1 MKRVLLVYPK
11 EDSAYLHSFA
21 KAYIPSDWKLGIVLD
36 TQLGSSVAA
45 QGLAEKYDAIISDS
59 EVICKLVFGAKNKVA
74 LGNYIGSWKVLPNR
88 LPFLV
93 IPKLENKYKVPHQD
107 FLTKHLLQKIFAPQN
122 FIPADRFKF
131 HSPANT
137 PGFYTL
143 AQAAIADAK
152 FMAADVETLED
163 GLRINV
169 MGITTWNSTAGSQT
183 FSWYV
188 RDEADLALCKVAM
201 DSPAVKIFQNGKYD
215 FHYLARFDLW
225 PRRWLLDTLN
235 LFHCWLSELP
245 KDLGF
250 ITAFC
255 VKDFYYWK
263 DEAKNNDAEGYL
275 RYNGKD
281 TYSTLWSAFS
291 LMKNMPEWAKDN
303 YAIQFPKV
311 YPNLSSSLSG
321 MRVDK
326 EMRQHLYNE
335 ATQEVAEKVA
345 RLQVLTG
352 CPTFNPNS
360 PLQVQRLLKV
370 LNVKDSSSGDSK
382 HIKKAMAE
390 HPLNE
395 RVLAEFLSIK
405 ADSKMASTYYGA
417 SLFGDRMM
425 WNLNEAGPD
434 TARNSCQA
442 SSFWCGTQFQNQPE
456 KAKVMYL
463 ADEGW
468 TGGEADFS
476 QAESRCTAY
485 LADDDNLIKAVE
497 TSPDFH
503 SANAS
508 AFFGIP
514 FDEIWDVK
522 TAKPI
527 NKALRDLSKRVN
539 HGANYNMG
547 ENVLI
552 ETMGIEN
559 IWQAYKL
566 LRLAERFPKRKWD
579 AKAIAAYLLDRF
591 DTTYPR
597 VRGAF
602 QEELKE
608 EILLTG
614 LLKNVNGWT
623 RKVFGDPRQK
633 NILNAVVAHKPQNL
647 SALALNDAFEEAWWK
662 LHDPKDFRLIVSI
675 HDSIVF
681 QFKGPSGEA
690 KVPQLLKIMTR
701 PITIPRTGKTFVIP
715 PAVEIWGERWK
726 QPKVKGQGK

>member
-1 MKRVLLVYPK
+1 
-11 EDSAYLHSFA
+11 
-21 KAYIPSDWKLGIVLD
+21 
-36 TQLGSSVAA
+36 
-45 QGLAEKYDAIISDS
+45 
-59 EVICKLVFGAKNKVA
+59 
-74 LGNYIGSWKVLPNR
+74 
-88 LPFLV
+88 
-93 IPKLENKYKVPHQD
+93 
-107 FLTKHLLQKIFAPQN
+107 
-122 FIPADRFKF
+122 
-131 HSPANT
+131 
-137 PGFYTL
+137 
-143 AQAAIADAK
+143 
-152 FMAADVETLED
+152 
-163 GLRINV
+163 
-169 MGITTWNSTAGSQT
+169 
-183 FSWYV
+183 
-188 RDEADLALCKVAM
+188 
-201 DSPAVKIFQNGKYD
+201 
-215 FHYLARFDLW
+215 
-225 PRRWLLDTLN
+225 
-235 LFHCWLSELP
+235 
-245 KDLGF
+245 
-250 ITAFC
+250 
-255 VKDFYYWK
+255 
-263 DEAKNNDAEGYL
+263 
-275 RYNGKD
+275 
-281 TYSTLWSAFS
+281 
-291 LMKNMPEWAKDN
+291 
-303 YAIQFPKV
+303 
-311 YPNLSSSLSG
+311 
-321 MRVDK
+321 
-326 EMRQHLYNE
+326 
-335 ATQEVAEKVA
+335 
-345 RLQVLTG
+345 
-352 CPTFNPNS
+352 
-360 PLQVQRLLKV
+360 
-370 LNVKDSSSGDSK
+370 
-382 HIKKAMAE
+382 
-390 HPLNE
+390 
-395 RVLAEFLSIK
+395 
-405 ADSKMASTYYGA
+405 MASTYYGA

-579 AKAIAAYLLDRF
+579 AKAIASYLLDRF

-690 KVPQLLKIMTR
+690 KVPKLLKIMTR

-715 PAVEIWGERWK
+715 PAVEIWGDRWK